1 MRRDITMT
9 GDGRMTAFAMTI
21 DGADV
26 AGGEWFEVLNPAN
39 GRVYDRAPACSRAE
53 LDRAMAAAARALP
66 GWQVDEQARRAA
78 MRRIADRLL
87 SAKDELAA
95 VLTAEQ
101 GKPLASAV
109 GEVHIAADWFRYY
122 ADLEMPLVPV
132 LADAVRGVEAV
143 RVPLGVIAAITPW
156 NVPLALASW
165 KLAPALVAGNSL
177 VLKPSPYTPLST
189 LRMGSLIASELP
201 PGVLNVV
208 SGGNELGS
216 WMTSHPTPRKITF
229 TGSIGT
235 GKAVALAAA
244 SDLKRV
250 TLELGGNDPAILLDD
265 VDVAAIA
272 GPLFWR
278 AFANNGQICAAVK
291 RVYVPERLYDD
302 VVEAMAAVARSVVVG
317 DGAVAGSQLG
327 PINNR
332 PQRDR
337 VRDLVDDAVAH
348 GARVAAGGR
357 TIEGEGFFFQPTILA
372 SLGDG
377 VRIVDEEQFG
387 PALPIISYRDVDD
400 AVARA
405 NHSRFGLSGSVWGT
419 DVEHAGAVA
428 DRLECGTTWVN
439 DHLTLAPAQPF
450 GGHKWSGIGLENG
463 PQGLLECTQMQV
475 RSRPRK

>member
-1 MRRDITMT
+1 
-9 GDGRMTAFAMTI
+9 MTAFAMTI

-26 AGGEWFEVLNPAN
+26 VNGAWFDVFNPAT
-39 GRVYDRAPACSRAE
+39 GRVFGQAPECSRPE
-53 LDRAMAAAARALP
+53 LDRAMAAAARVLP
-66 GWQVDEQARRAA
+66 SWQADEKERRAA

-87 SAKDELAA
+87 AAKDELAA

-101 GKPLASAV
+101 GKPLANAG
-109 GEVHIAADWFRYY
+109 GEVQIAASWFQYY
-122 ADLEMPLVPV
+122 ADLEMPVVPV
-132 LADAVRGVEAV
+132 LVDAARGVEAV

-165 KLAPALVAGNSL
+165 KIAPALVAGNSM

-189 LRMGSLIASELP
+189 LLMGRIIASELP
-201 PGVLNVV
+201 AGVMNVV

-229 TGSIGT
+229 TGSIAT

-278 AFANNGQICAAVK
+278 AFANNGQVCAAVK

-302 VVEAMAAVARSVVVG
+302 VVEAMATVARSVVVG
-317 DGAVAGSQLG
+317 DGAIAGTQLG

-332 PQRDR
+332 AQRNR
-337 VRDLVDDAVAH
+337 IQELVDDAVAH

-357 TIEGEGFFFQPTILA
+357 AIAGDGFFFQPTILA
-372 SLGDG
+372 GLADG

-387 PALPIISYRDVDD
+387 PALPIIAYRDLDD

-405 NHSRFGLSGSVWGT
+405 NDSRFGLSGSVWGA
-419 DVEHAGAVA
+419 DVERAAAVA
-428 DRLECGTTWVN
+428 NRLECGTTWVN

-463 PQGLLECTQMQV
+463 PQGLLECTQMQI
-475 RSRPRK
+475 RSRPR